1 MIDRLVGRL
10 KGIFLALGLCAIA
23 LLAAASGADAA
34 TWWHPPQQ
42 LTWYWQL
49 TGTPKIEPVMAI
61 DIDGFGNGAG
71 EVNTLHAIGQRAIC
85 YIDVG
90 TAENWRP
97 DYGKFPPS
105 VMGSGN
111 GWPGENWLN
120 VADLSTLE
128 PIMTARFQMCQ
139 AAGYDAVEPDNMDGY
154 ENSTG
159 FSITAAQQL
168 TYDEWVANEVHS
180 LGMAVFEKNDSDQAS
195 TLQPYFDG
203 VIDEQ
208 CNQYKGCSAYNSYLS
223 AGKPVLN
230 AEYSGATSFCA
241 ADNAAGIMGAL
252 YSTSLDG
259 STYTPCFG
267 PSTTTPIAGLA
278 AAPPPAASPAPPGR
292 PAPAAPRVDRVA
304 ARVRVLGRARLIVV
318 RGAVRIRVA
327 CPATQSLCA
336 GRLTVRTVDRVSS
349 GRRKAARLALGAK
362 SFTLAGGHRRTLRVK
377 LARRALHRLRRRA
390 RVAVVVTIAARDR
403 AGRHATTRR
412 RLTIVL

>member
-1 MIDRLVGRL
+1 MIDRLVGGL
-10 KGIFLALGLCAIA
+10 KGIFLGLGLCAIA
-23 LLAAASGADAA
+23 LLTVGGADAA

-61 DIDGFGNGAG
+61 DIDGFDNGAG
-71 EVNTLHAIGQRAIC
+71 EVATLHAVGQRAIC

-90 TAENWRP
+90 TAENWRS
-97 DYGKFPPS
+97 DYSKFPPS
-105 VMGSGN
+105 VMGSSN

-159 FSITAAQQL
+159 FAITAAQQL

-180 LGMAVFEKNDSDQAS
+180 LGMAVFQKNDPDQAS

-208 CNQYKGCSAYNSYLS
+208 CNQYTECSAYNSYLS

-230 AEYSGATSFCA
+230 AEYSGGTSFCA

-252 YSTSLDG
+252 YALALDG
-259 STYTPCFG
+259 SVYQPCFG
-267 PSTTTPIAGLA
+267 PSTTTPITGPA
-278 AAPPPAASPAPPGR
+278 AVPPAAGS

-304 ARVRVLGRARLIVV
+304 PRVKILGRTRLIVV
-318 RGAVRIRVA
+318 RGAVGITVA
-327 CPATQSLCA
+327 CPAGQSQCA
-336 GRLTVRTVDRVSS
+336 GRLTLRTVRHFSR
-349 GRRKAARLALGAK
+349 GRRKAAALVLGART
-362 SFTLAGGHRRTLRVK
+362 FTLAGGHRRTLIVK
-377 LARRALHRLRRRA
+377 LAPRALHRLRRRA
-390 RVAVVVTIAARDR
+390 RVAVVVTVAARDM
-403 AGRHATTRR
+403 AGRRATTRR

>member
-10 KGIFLALGLCAIA
+10 KGIFLGLGLCAIA

-49 TGTPKIEPVMAI
+49 IGTPKIEPVMAI
-61 DIDGFGNGAG
+61 DIDGFDNGAG
-71 EVNTLHAIGQRAIC
+71 EVATLHAVGQRAIC

-90 TAENWRP
+90 TAENWRS
-97 DYGKFPPS
+97 DYGKFPAS
-105 VMGSGN
+105 VLGSSN

-168 TYDEWVANEVHS
+168 TYDEWVADEVHS
-180 LGMAVFEKNDSDQAS
+180 LGMAVFEKNDPDQAS

-208 CNQYKGCSAYNSYLS
+208 CNQYSECSAYNSYLS
-223 AGKPVLN
+223 VGKPVLN
-230 AEYSGATSFCA
+230 AEYSGGTSFCA

-252 YSTSLDG
+252 YSINLDG

-267 PSTTTPIAGLA
+267 PSTTTPITVPA
-278 AAPPPAASPAPPGR
+278 AAPPPAAPA
-292 PAPAAPRVDRVA
+292 APAAFLDRA
-304 ARVRVLGRARLIVV
+304 APHMKIMGRIRLSVV
-318 RGAVRIRVA
+318 RGAVRVTVA
-327 CPATQSLCA
+327 CPAGQSYCS
-336 GRLTVRTVDRVSS
+336 GRLTLRTVRRFSRGH
-349 GRRKAARLALGAK
+349 GRSATTLALGAK
-362 SFTLAGGHRRTLRVK
+362 AFTLAGGQRRTLTVK
-377 LARRALHRLRRRA
+377 LARRVLHRLRRRA
-390 RVAVVVTIAARDR
+390 RVAVMATVAARDE
-403 AGRHATTRR
+403 AGRRATTRR
-412 RLTIVL
+412 RLTVVL

>member
-1 MIDRLVGRL
+1 L
-10 KGIFLALGLCAIA
+10 KGILLGVGLCAIA
-23 LLAAASGADAA
+23 LLAAAGGADAA

-49 TGTPKIEPVMAI
+49 TGTPKIEPVMAT
-61 DIDGFGNGAG
+61 DVDGFGNGAA
-71 EVNTLHAIGQRAIC
+71 EVAALHAVGQRAIC

-90 TAENWRP
+90 TAENWRS
-97 DYGKFPPS
+97 DYGKFPAS
-105 VMGSGN
+105 VMGASN

-168 TYDEWVANEVHS
+168 TYDEWIANEVHS
-180 LGMAVFEKNDSDQAS
+180 LGMAVFEKNDPDQAS

-208 CNQYKGCSAYNSYLS
+208 CNQYAACSAYNSYLS

-230 AEYSGATSFCA
+230 AEYSGGTSFCA

-252 YSTSLDG
+252 YALALDG
-259 STYTPCFG
+259 SVYQPCFG
-267 PSTTTPIAGLA
+267 PSTTTPITVPA
-278 AAPPPAASPAPPGR
+278 AASPAAGS
-292 PAPAAPRVDRVA
+292 PAAPVAKRLDRVA
-304 ARVRVLGRARLIVV
+304 PRVKILGGARLRVV
-318 RGAVRIRVA
+318 RGAVSITVA
-327 CPATQSLCA
+327 CPASQSACA
-336 GRLTVRTVDRVSS
+336 GRLTLRTVDRMSS
-349 GRRKAARLALGAK
+349 GRRKATTLALGAK
-362 SFTLAGGHRRTLRVK
+362 TFTLTGGHRRTLRVT
-377 LARRALHRLRRRA
+377 LASRALRQLRRHP
-390 RVAVVVTIAARDR
+390 RVAVVVTVAARDR
-403 AGRHATTRR
+403 AGRRATTQR
-412 RLTIVL
+412 RLTVVL

>member
-10 KGIFLALGLCAIA
+10 KGIFLGLGLCAIA
-23 LLAAASGADAA
+23 LLAAGGADAA

-71 EVNTLHAIGQRAIC
+71 EVQTLHAVGQRAIC

-105 VMGSGN
+105 VMGSSN

-168 TYDEWVANEVHS
+168 TYDEWIANEVHS
-180 LGMAVFEKNDSDQAS
+180 LGMAVFQKNDSDQAS

-208 CNQYKGCSAYNSYLS
+208 CNQYAECSAYNSYLS

-230 AEYSGATSFCA
+230 AEYSGGTSFCA

-252 YSTSLDG
+252 YALALDG
-259 STYTPCFG
+259 SVYQPCFG
-267 PSTTTPIAGLA
+267 PSTTTPITAPA
-278 AAPPPAASPAPPGR
+278 AAPPPAAAPAPP
-292 PAPAAPRVDRVA
+292 ATARVDRVA
-304 ARVRVLGRARLIVV
+304 PRMTFLGRGRLIVV
-318 RGAVRIRVA
+318 RGAVRITVA

-336 GRLTVRTVDRVSS
+336 GRLTLRTADRYPS
-349 GRRKAARLALGAK
+349 GRHKAARLVLGAK
-362 SFTLAGGHRRTLRVK
+362 TFTLAGGHRRTLAVK
-377 LARRALHRLRRRA
+377 LAPRALHRLRGRA
-390 RVAVVVTIAARDR
+390 RVAVLVTVAARNN
-403 AGRHATTRR
+403 AGRQATARR
-412 RLTIVL
+412 HLTIVL